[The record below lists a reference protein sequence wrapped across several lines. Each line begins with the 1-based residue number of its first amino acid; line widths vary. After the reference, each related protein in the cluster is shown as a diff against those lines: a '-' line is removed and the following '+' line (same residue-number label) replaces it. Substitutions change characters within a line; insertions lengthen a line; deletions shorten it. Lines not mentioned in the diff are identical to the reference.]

1 MYNNTKHWNIFYQ
14 KNNLKK
20 KTSFAQFVNKNAF
33 SKKSIIDIGCGTG
46 RDAFY
51 YSNFFKEVYALDK
64 SKVVI
69 GLNKKKNKLFKKKIF
84 FFQKNIAL
92 KNLIIKKQ
100 FENICARFFLHTLNE
115 QEEEIFFFNIKKIV
129 KKNTLIFLE
138 FRTIKD
144 DLMKK
149 GKKLSK
155 YERVYGHYRRF
166 INTLELKKK
175 FKNYNLK
182 ILYESQ
188 SKNFSVFRNQKPHLA
203 RFILKKND

>member
-20 KTSFAQFVNKNAF
+20 KTSFAQFVIKNTF
-33 SKKSIIDIGCGTG
+33 SKNSIIDIGCGTG

-51 YSNFFKEVYALDK
+51 YSNFFKKVYALDK

-69 GLNKKKNKLFKKKIF
+69 SLNKKKNKFFKNKVF
-84 FFQKNIAL
+84 FFQKNIAS
-92 KNLIIKKQ
+92 KNLIYKKK
-100 FENICARFFLHTLNE
+100 FENICARFFLHTLT
-115 QEEEIFFFNIKKIV
+115 EEEEKIFFLNIKKIV
-129 KKNTLIFLE
+129 KKNNLIFFE

-144 DLMKK
+144 NLMKK

-166 INTLELKKK
+166 INTVDLKKK
-175 FKNYNLK
+175 LKNYNFK

-188 SKNFSVFRNQKPHLA
+188 SKNFSIFRNQKPHLA
-203 RFILKKND
+203 RFILKA